1 MPTSL
6 VRVSFEGLMVFR
18 RDRNAD
24 LFDVGILEARNLS
37 SIGLPGIPDH
47 LFTITITPNPA
58 GGSRP
63 LTIDDR
69 ELAQYQ
75 AQGNLWNLD
84 VVDANGNVRKG
95 ISPRITTGDL
105 NRHEPDPKHESQS
118 DFGWLMNMQE
128 LHGSVPL
135 QPGYLKPVIRMTKGL
150 LKTIDKTDGID
161 LIRGPASAPAT
172 NHFGFVAET
181 TGLDIS
187 LLPGEALV
195 LRVGNTRIFR
205 VNYDSSVPYQIA
217 IENVSGMT
225 MPMPNAPD
233 HFQVYYGLL
242 FSGIGVN
249 DRYKLKLTEPR
260 EASPNP
266 PDVKS
271 GDSPGTMH
279 PDHSQMAQPGSSIG
293 AEMFTINP
301 YKCGGLTV
309 GEGDGP
315 LG

>member
-1 MPTSL
+1 MASSPVKVT
-6 VRVSFEGLMVFR
+6 FEGLMVFR
-18 RDRNAD
+18 RDRSAD
-24 LFDVGILEARNLS
+24 LFDVGILEAKNLS

-47 LFTITITPNPA
+47 LFTITITPNPT
-58 GGSRP
+58 GGSQP
-63 LTIDDR
+63 LTINDR

-75 AQGNLWNLD
+75 AQGNVWNLD
-84 VVDANGNVRKG
+84 VVDTNGNVRKG
-95 ISPRITTGDL
+95 ISPRNTAASL
-105 NRHEPDPKHESQS
+105 NRHDSDPNQR
-118 DFGWLMNMQE
+118 DFSWLMNMQE
-128 LHGSVPL
+128 MNGSVPI
-135 QPGYLKPVIRMTKGL
+135 QPGRLKPVIRMTNGL
-150 LKTIDKTDGID
+150 LSTIYKTDGID
-161 LIRGPASAPAT
+161 LIRGPASAPST
-172 NHFGFVAET
+172 IHFGFVAET
-181 TGLDIS
+181 AGLDIE
-187 LLPGEALV
+187 LLPGEAVV

-242 FSGIGVN
+242 FLGIGGN
-249 DRYKLKLTEPR
+249 DRYKLKLTNPR

-266 PDVKS
+266 PDNRLDDSS
-271 GDSPGTMH
+271 GATHTS
-279 PDHSQMAQPGSSIG
+279 HSQVAEPAAPIGVQMA
-293 AEMFTINP
+293 TIDP